1 MPTKE
6 VQTFEGSSKVANE
19 VESAQSCLGLIYQN
33 PMDYAREHIVRFAY
47 EVEEISDLEIE
58 EEVKA
63 DSSCFVDTNTSWETK
78 CTCST
83 FDDID
88 ILHVDKTIKED
99 VLDANLMEEP
109 MPADRGFSKKG
120 ELTSME
126 NEANPSHVQV
136 KRDLEDEPNL
146 HLGLGPSPAKGACEN
161 ASLHLVSQP
170 NRESAKEAPC
180 LPAHSRN
187 RTLESA
193 HGTFDHAHV
202 HPHSTDAVP
211 LLKRLDAISIPTGF
225 RPLAADVHSKNAKR
239 LFSDTGAS
247 ALWCW
252 LSAICQCCWR
262 LRRCEGRYNICNKNY
277 ENDNATARVELE
289 ISYQAITDFV
299 LGLTWTAFLWV
310 KVDLNAYKN
319 YDELLSALE
328 GMFYSPPVGEG
339 VRFLHARDFVLT
351 YEDKEGDWMLV
362 GDVPWGMF
370 VNTVKRLR
378 ITRGSDSTCLGPF
391 RRIYLPEGLL
401 DIPEKFLENSS
412 YGFDPFGLSK
422 KAVDFDKYQAY
433 ELIHARWAM
442 LGAVGFVIL
451 EALNK
456 YGTSC
461 GTEAVWFQD
470 MLMSF
475 MLDDIVGGCNDGDPE
490 LLLFIS
496 FSNLEDIDFS
506 TAAAMNPI
514 QFPENFG
521 AQTIRIS
528 FIGLQGEA
536 TQLKRDAVANI
547 VYEAFTNPT
556 EHRYIP

>member
-1 MPTKE
+1 MFTPRMPS
-6 VQTFEGSSKVANE
+6 VSFQTLAQVPSGVGSAPYANAVGGSEGAKAGTIFATGTMRMIMQRPELNSKPLTRQSQTLFWGTPQGSSWYTEVA
-19 VESAQSCLGLIYQN
+19 QN
-33 PMDYAREHIVRFAY
+33 VSFLASYPEKMVIFPVTTKTLLDRSSSGGIF
-47 EVEEISDLEIE
+47 SNNLE
-58 EEVKA
+58 
-63 DSSCFVDTNTSWETK
+63 
-78 CTCST
+78 
-83 FDDID
+83 
-88 ILHVDKTIKED
+88 TITD
-99 VLDANLMEEP
+99 VAP
-109 MPADRGFSKKG
+109 
-120 ELTSME
+120 
-126 NEANPSHVQV
+126 
-136 KRDLEDEPNL
+136 
-146 HLGLGPSPAKGACEN
+146 PAK
-161 ASLHLVSQP
+161 
-170 NRESAKEAPC
+170 
-180 LPAHSRN
+180 
-187 RTLESA
+187 
-193 HGTFDHAHV
+193 
-202 HPHSTDAVP
+202 
-211 LLKRLDAISIPTGF
+211 
-225 RPLAADVHSKNAKR
+225 
-239 LFSDTGAS
+239 
-247 ALWCW
+247 
-252 LSAICQCCWR
+252 
-262 LRRCEGRYNICNKNY
+262 
-277 ENDNATARVELE
+277 
-289 ISYQAITDFV
+289 
-299 LGLTWTAFLWV
+299 LTWTAFLWV

-319 YDELLSALE
+319 YDELISTLE

-378 ITRGSDSTCLGPF
+378 ITRGSDSTCLGPS

-456 YGTSC
+456 YGTSS

-475 MLDDIVGGCNDGDPE
+475 MLDDIVGGCNDGDLE

-514 QFPENFG
+514 QAAAMNPIQELGENLQGTLEYQTRYAKFQNVASLILQFPENFG

-547 VYEAFTNPT
+547 VYEALPNPT
-556 EHRYIP
+556 EHRVPIENNVPTSCKIVHVSMLIQ